1 MLLKYRGGE
10 GESCSVINDADRV
23 VSRIRTGEVPY
34 KAVNTPVFL
43 GGRYLR
49 DGATSQNKHII
60 SQGPFLLT
68 YYKCKGSDGFGGVGT
83 TKCQLAVLDGR
94 NSRGVGGFNG
104 S

>member
-68 YYKCKGSDGFGGVGT
+68 YYNVRGPM
-83 TKCQLAVLDGR
+83 
-94 NSRGVGGFNG
+94 NSVESVRPNVSSPFLTDETVVE
-104 S
+104 